1 MYEGKKEG
9 ENPKGGAR
17 DDACK
22 DLGGHG
28 SLGRAGFDGGVQYHS
43 SGVREGT
50 PAAKVAP
57 GCGEPLHVK

>member
-1 MYEGKKEG
+1 MKAKKKGRIRKVVLGTTHVRIWADMEALG
-9 ENPKGGAR
+9 EPGLMEVYSTIG
-17 DDACK
+17 
-22 DLGGHG
+22 
-28 SLGRAGFDGGVQYHS
+28 